1 MVLWVFGGQRKQ
13 QILQVRQ
20 RVRLKVAEE
29 HDVVLILESVRKAHG
44 IHADLHRLLAV
55 ILITWNHLMVPIVVR
70 LTYTTKI
77 SHQQPCR

>member
-29 HDVVLILESVRKAHG
+29 HDVVLILESIREAHG
-44 IHADLHRLLAV
+44 IHADLHGLLAV